1 MKKSNKILVGGLLT
15 IILVIVAVNI
25 ALYANYKAGNLIPY
39 TESQAEEATSVR
51 EFANTRSIQI
61 RNLNNVVVRL
71 GDKMRVEQ
79 YGENN
84 GDIVLTEQNGNVSLN
99 VRDTAKEEDINFHYV
114 IIYVPENTVITS
126 HKSNL
131 RVEGINNKPI
141 GYLNFNVTGGS
152 VGFEQEKNTLQI
164 DSLNIQANNQA
175 RIVFQNSNINKLGV
189 QLNASELI
197 DRQLTVNQFSL
208 VADSTSQINL
218 QSKNL
223 LKLITKTT
231 AHE

>member
-1 MKKSNKILVGGLLT
+1 MKKSNKILLGGLLT

-25 ALYANYKAGNLIPY
+25 ALYANYKAGNVVPY
-39 TESQAEEATSVR
+39 TDSQAEDATSIK

-79 YGENN
+79 YGEDN
-84 GDIVLTEQNGNVSLN
+84 GNVVLAEQNGMVSLS
-99 VRDTAKEEDINFHYV
+99 VKDTTYGEDISFHYV
-114 IIYVPENTVITS
+114 IVYVPENTAITS
-126 HKSNL
+126 HKSNV

-152 VGFEQEKNTLQI
+152 LALEQDKNALQI
-164 DSLNIQANNQA
+164 DSLNIQANNNA
-175 RIVFQNSNINKLGV
+175 TIVFQNTTINKLAV

-197 DRQLTVNQFSL
+197 DRHLTVNQFNL
-208 VADSTSQINL
+208 AADSTSQINL